1 MAFSG
6 VDKLD
11 EYDTI
16 LPTIGSLAP
25 HLCVIIE
32 DLFRPIE
39 VVKLSKLN
47 ALGALSLARKK
58 FSFKMK
64 TFYGTYLSYSLTR
77 HHSSLTP
84 SHNKWISLTWV
95 PDQYAWGFDV
105 SSIKTPEL
113 TNESNNLAAELN

>member
-1 MAFSG
+1 MAISG

-32 DLFRPIE
+32 DLFIPIE

-77 HHSSLTP
+77 HHSLHQATTNGSHSLGSLT
-84 SHNKWISLTWV
+84 NTL
-95 PDQYAWGFDV
+95 GG
-105 SSIKTPEL
+105 L
-113 TNESNNLAAELN
+113 M